1 MMLKTIV
8 YVIVITVH
16 VIVITVH
23 VIAITVH
30 VIVPIVH
37 VFVITD
43 VHVIVIILM
52 QGSNMISYIFNMI

>member
-1 MMLKTIV
+1 MIV
-8 YVIVITVH
+8 YVIAIIAHVIVIIVH
-16 VIVITVH
+16 VIVTI
-23 VIAITVH
+23 VH

-43 VHVIVIILM
+43 VDVIVIINNILM